1 MRANGSQPLS
11 PATPTSLQQ
20 PMPKRLRTILE
31 DSVGTFAPA
40 YNSEAGQSADSA
52 YNSGNGSSINE
63 GSSSNGRPSDN
74 EEYLIA
80 NIGLFLVS
88 SQLFVMVCHYED
100 SPSEGLLT
108 TQEPQQPMPDK
119 ARSVSQPPVARC
131 DCAASTPII
140 ADSERVRLLMSQ
152 VHKADVIGAA
162 QRFTGASARG
172 SMVHG
177 AGGGNMANKGG
188 NSSGGGG
195 GGSSSLS
202 SRHVQLY
209 SVNNEQLLCAFP
221 ENAYQRIH
229 SRSPTDAIS
238 GGAELCGLWEHCRDK
253 RAKNHAKSLLQGP
266 NSPNANPIQL
276 ELQVRSGSTNAL
288 ADVQSI
294 FFRWGHL
301 LFVCQQMRGDHT
313 PELGTV
319 GGIGVDDSILA
330 NYNLSTP
337 ASDDLSRSSTAPDAT
352 TRMAHIQQHNAG
364 VVGSNTNIS
373 NINNSSGNRSA
384 VRNSSPLN
392 PGTISETRPFSLPR
406 APASVVANLPLRP
419 TPIQIPEQAEIAPPR
434 RQSSY
439 TLPPVKSFE
448 ERRFSYPTQMLYTEH
463 RPPPLPIP
471 QNQQH
476 VLMPPPHQHQQ
487 QMQMFGVSPISTT
500 PGPGVSR
507 GSPASATP
515 ASANLVLSNPG
526 GRLIEVR
533 QRMAVSARSSG
544 TLVGKSSD
552 DASKQ
557 PTPTISPM
565 SAGVVQHTPASLSP
579 APLAQMQPH
588 SANPG
593 YMQVNMYPPETGA
606 WRWAHT
612 QQPLSAQALP
622 LTPNSNGPGY
632 AQQQT
637 SYAQQQNTYAQRPPP
652 PLALGRAMHSSH
664 PHFLHSAHDQYHSPL
679 GSAVAS
685 PSMVGPSSAHR
696 NDPEKKTCKSCGTD
710 SSPEWRKGPT
720 GHKT

>member
-1 MRANGSQPLS
+1 
-11 PATPTSLQQ
+11 
-20 PMPKRLRTILE
+20 
-31 DSVGTFAPA
+31 
-40 YNSEAGQSADSA
+40 
-52 YNSGNGSSINE
+52 
-63 GSSSNGRPSDN
+63 
-74 EEYLIA
+74 
-80 NIGLFLVS
+80 
-88 SQLFVMVCHYED
+88 
-100 SPSEGLLT
+100 
-108 TQEPQQPMPDK
+108 
-119 ARSVSQPPVARC
+119 
-131 DCAASTPII
+131 
-140 ADSERVRLLMSQ
+140 
-152 VHKADVIGAA
+152 
-162 QRFTGASARG
+162 
-172 SMVHG
+172 
-177 AGGGNMANKGG
+177 MANKGG

-487 QMQMFGVSPISTT
+487 QMQMF
-500 PGPGVSR
+500 
-507 GSPASATP
+507 
-515 ASANLVLSNPG
+515 
-526 GRLIEVR
+526 
-533 QRMAVSARSSG
+533 
-544 TLVGKSSD
+544 
-552 DASKQ
+552 
-557 PTPTISPM
+557 
-565 SAGVVQHTPASLSP
+565 
-579 APLAQMQPH
+579 
-588 SANPG
+588 
-593 YMQVNMYPPETGA
+593 
-606 WRWAHT
+606 
-612 QQPLSAQALP
+612 
-622 LTPNSNGPGY
+622 
-632 AQQQT
+632 
-637 SYAQQQNTYAQRPPP
+637 
-652 PLALGRAMHSSH
+652 
-664 PHFLHSAHDQYHSPL
+664 
-679 GSAVAS
+679 
-685 PSMVGPSSAHR
+685 
-696 NDPEKKTCKSCGTD
+696 
-710 SSPEWRKGPT
+710 
-720 GHKT
+720 